1 MAVTFYFAIGRDY
14 RRADLDIALATGQ
27 RHFLVPAGALAARRL
42 RSVSDIH
49 VALDSE
55 AFPPNNPRRISLSD
69 YWDAVLSW
77 RRGPGDWGSLDWF
90 ASYDTIGDPARTLH
104 DELELR
110 RSIER
115 EAPDAPLMKVVGFGM
130 PVEEAVAAI
139 LAHPLSGEARPSYGI
154 GGLAVQHYSDE
165 ADQWYQ
171 DLLHELERADAEQL
185 EGVKL
190 HLFGIGKRSWV
201 LRSRRGL
208 VTSFDSSGPGR
219 MAGVAGGTRIARRY
233 SPIYGIS
240 IEKLQLSREAR
251 LYYYLASYRRSVG
264 LPSNRLNES
273 QFEDDPTLPQGIQ
286 HALELD
292 DLLLAA

>member
-1 MAVTFYFAIGRDY
+1 VALTFYYAIGRDY

-27 RHFLVPAGALAARRL
+27 RHFLVPAGSLAARRL
-42 RSVSDIH
+42 RSVSGIH

-55 AFPPNNPRRISLSD
+55 AFPPNNPKRISLPD

-104 DELELR
+104 GELELR
-110 RSIER
+110 KLIKRD
-115 EAPDAPLMKVVGFGM
+115 APNAPLMKVVGFGM
-130 PVEEAVAAI
+130 PVEEAAAAI

-154 GGLAVQHYSDE
+154 GGLAVQRYSVA
-165 ADQWYQ
+165 ADRWYQ
-171 DLLHELERADAEQL
+171 ELLDQLERAADEQL
-185 EGVKL
+185 EGVGL
-190 HLFGIGKRSWV
+190 HLFGIGKSSWV

-233 SPIYGIS
+233 TPIYGIS

-251 LYYYLASYRRSVG
+251 LAYYLASWRHSVG
-264 LPSNRLNES
+264 LSWNRLDES
-273 QFEDDPTLPQGIQ
+273 MFVDDPMLPQGIQ